1 MDYDNDDIRIHELI
15 ESVEPDLKYA
25 GTEGYAQAMIEA
37 VENYAIIEEF
47 IQEADGD
54 KKDGTE
60 KKGYWGGGDGK
71 TKSFKNKEGMIS
83 KFFGAIFRFI
93 KAAIAK
99 VKGFFATLR
108 RKLTVL
114 ITKGAQKIS
123 GFINRNVNL
132 TEIGDSEFEVKDL
145 NKNFMTKLEGLKL
158 ISDINNSDSITK
170 IMQSLKSKGIDVDT
184 DSVIEID
191 SAYANDTSNTDDDEV
206 EGLKEL
212 YSNTKEALNNATS
225 DLITNIKEKLL
236 AEDEVTL
243 NGRNVKSF
251 YDTYNKKLLKNVDK
265 VYNVLMKNFNKQIK
279 ASQKTEKNL
288 RKASHK
294 ELTSSQLFRIKYAM
308 KFSNLV
314 TKTLVT
320 MKYKIMQGIA
330 SASLAVYK
338 SGLWAALKCLGARGA
353 HAVKTATESTRV
365 DLLDRIH

>member
-1 MDYDNDDIRIHELI
+1 MDYENDDIQIHEFI
-15 ESVEPDLKYA
+15 ESVESDLKYA
-25 GTEGYAQAMIEA
+25 GTEGYAQAMVEA

-47 IQEADGD
+47 INEADGNKQED
-54 KKDGTE
+54 TE
-60 KKGYWGGGDGK
+60 KKGYWGGGDGEP
-71 TKSFKNKEGMIS
+71 KSFKNKEGMIS
-83 KFFGAIFRFI
+83 KFFGAIYRFI

-123 GFINRNVNL
+123 SFINRNVNL

-145 NKNFMTKLEGLKL
+145 NKDFMNKLEAFKS
-158 ISDINNSDSITK
+158 ISDITNNKNIEK
-170 IMQSLKSKGIDVDT
+170 IMQGLKSKGLDIDGSLKFGVDNT
-184 DSVIEID
+184 T
-191 SAYANDTSNTDDDEV
+191 DTSNVEDDE
-206 EGLKEL
+206 LDYFKEL
-212 YSNTKEALNNATS
+212 YSDAKEAYNDATS
-225 DLITNIKEKLL
+225 DLITNIKESLL

-265 VYNVLMKNFNKQIK
+265 VYNALMKNFNKQIK
-279 ASQKTEKNL
+279 QSQKNEKDL

-294 ELTSSQLFRIKYAM
+294 GVTSGQLTRIKYAM
-308 KFSNLV
+308 KFCNLT

-330 SASLAVYK
+330 SACLAVYK

-353 HAVKTATESTRV
+353 HAVKSATESTRV
-365 DLLDRIH
+365 DLFDRIH